1 MKPKSKSKKSGKPT
15 KRKPKGTQKNLVFE
29 VRDPKQYFALPVHKW
44 IPKNLPIK
52 PNPDEIVRETEVS
65 YLVRKEKS
73 KPNFG
78 KPSEPPSEIKKW
90 TTQREDE
97 ERNRFFEADQESRAN
112 LHIRAEVS
120 PDATRYLHI
129 KLENFIKQLLQLAK
143 SGNADAACL
152 LGKTIREACGELNK
166 LALKEPA
173 LLRPE
178 AMRSLNWPI
187 LDSPHPHLRDDSER
201 ILKSLKLGEGTAL
214 EIDKSAKW
222 SLKDPAAEYAFCLLN
237 FIHESRRNP
246 SELIGLPAILIDR
259 IKALDKYNDDNA
271 KNWWKVAKDIFLH
284 SYPEP
289 ETIPELADLIK
300 TPSHTKSPGRIK
312 QRILEKI
319 QARFIS
325 FSKPAYL
332 T

>member
-65 YLVRKEKS
+65 YLVRKEKF

-97 ERNRFFEADQESRAN
+97 ERNRFFEADRESRAN

-152 LGKTIREACGELNK
+152 LGKTIRETVEELNK
-166 LALKEPA
+166 LALKKPA

-178 AMRSLNWPI
+178 AMRSLNWPV
-187 LDSPHPHLRDDSER
+187 LDSPHPFLRDDSAG
-201 ILKSLKLGEGTAL
+201 ILGTLKVGEGTAL
-214 EIDKSAKW
+214 EIHKSAKW
-222 SLKDPAAEYAFCLLN
+222 SLKDSADQYAFCLLN

-246 SELIGLPAILIDR
+246 SELVGLPAILIDR
-259 IKALDKYNDDNA
+259 IKALDKYDGDNC
-271 KNWWKVAKDIFLH
+271 KDWGKVAKDILLH

-300 TPSHTKSPGRIK
+300 APSHTKSPGRIK

>member
-1 MKPKSKSKKSGKPT
+1 M
-15 KRKPKGTQKNLVFE
+15 KRKPKGTQKNLIFE
-29 VRDPKQYFALPVHKW
+29 VRDPKQYFALPVHEW

-52 PNPDEIVRETEVS
+52 PNPDEIVRETGVS

-73 KPNFG
+73 KPYFG
-78 KPSEPPSEIKKW
+78 KPSEPPSVIKKW

-120 PDATRYLHI
+120 PNATRYLHI

-143 SGNADAACL
+143 SGNAEAACL
-152 LGKTIREACGELNK
+152 LGKTIREACEELNK

-178 AMRSLNWPI
+178 AMRSLNWPV

-214 EIDKSAKW
+214 EIHKSARWIFKN
-222 SLKDPAAEYAFCLLN
+222 PAAQYAFHLLN
-237 FIHESRRNP
+237 FMHQSQRNP
-246 SELIGLPAILIDR
+246 SELVGLPKNLIDR
-259 IKALDKYNDDNA
+259 IKALDQYDSDSSKD
-271 KNWWKVAKDIFLH
+271 WWKVAKDILLH

-300 TPSHTKSPGRIK
+300 APSHTKTPGRIK

>member
-15 KRKPKGTQKNLVFE
+15 KRKPKDTQKILVIE
-29 VRDPKQYFALPVHKW
+29 VRDPKQYFALPVHEW

-65 YLVRKEKS
+65 YLVRKEKF

-78 KPSEPPSEIKKW
+78 KPSEPPSVIKKW

-120 PDATRYLHI
+120 PDATKCLHI

-173 LLRPE
+173 LLWPE
-178 AMRSLNWPI
+178 AMRSLNWPV
-187 LDSPHPHLRDDSER
+187 LDSPHPFLRDDSKK
-201 ILKSLKLGEGTAL
+201 ILKTLRVGEGTAL
-214 EIDKSAKW
+214 EIDASARWK
-222 SLKDPAAEYAFCLLN
+222 LDKPAAQYALCLLN
-237 FIHESRRNP
+237 YMHESRRNQ
-246 SELIGLPAILIDR
+246 SELVGLPAILIDR
-259 IKALDKYNDDNA
+259 VKALNEYNDDNC
-271 KNWWKVAKDIFLH
+271 KNWWKVAKDILLH

-289 ETIPELADLIK
+289 ETITELIDLIK
-300 TPSHTKSPGRIK
+300 APSHIKSPGRIK
-312 QRILEKI
+312 HRILDKI
-319 QARFIS
+319 RTRFIS
-325 FSKPAYL
+325 FSQPVYP